1 MASVDESSR
10 INFAQVRILLL
21 DDHTVG
27 SGILIQ
33 IVRAFG
39 ANNIVHCTSIAEA
52 KKSVEEHEF
61 HLVLINSNLRESGVY
76 DFIHWLRRYDVPP
89 NCFASVVLIAGHTP
103 RSNVERARDAGAN
116 VIMAKPVSPLSVLER
131 LMWTA
136 REKRNYVKC
145 ATYVGPDRRFQNL
158 GPPPDLSGRR
168 LDDQTAPDEPVTGGP
183 QNIASRFA

>member
-39 ANNIVHCTSIAEA
+39 ANKIVHCTSIADA
-52 KKSVEEHEF
+52 QKHVEENEF
-61 HLVLINSNLRESGVY
+61 HLVLINSNLKEAGVY

-103 RSNVERARDAGAN
+103 RSNVERARDSGAN
-116 VIMAKPVSPLSVLER
+116 VVMAKPVSPLSVLER
-131 LMWTA
+131 LIWTA
-136 REKRNYVKC
+136 REKRSYVKC
-145 ATYVGPDRRFQNL
+145 ASYVGPDRRFQNL
-158 GPPPDLSGRR
+158 GPPLGLSGRR
-168 LDDQTAPDEPVTGGP
+168 FDDQAAPAEPAAGDP